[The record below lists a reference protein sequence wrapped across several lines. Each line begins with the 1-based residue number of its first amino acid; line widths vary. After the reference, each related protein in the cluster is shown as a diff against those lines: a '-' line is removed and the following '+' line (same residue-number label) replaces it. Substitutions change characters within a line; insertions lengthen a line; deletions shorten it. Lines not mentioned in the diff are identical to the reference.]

1 LKVVGVF
8 ADGGSNME
16 SEIWGDIDTVRSAFG
31 REGMVSSVR
40 VQLDDPASFD
50 AFETTIEADKRLG
63 LEAMTEKE
71 WNDKQ
76 SQFLSIFVT
85 ALGTTISV
93 FFGLGAIIG
102 AMITMYASIANRQ
115 KEIGTLRAIGFRR
128 RHVLL
133 SFLLESVLVALA
145 GGALGSL
152 AALMM
157 GFVKFSILNFVTFSE
172 MVFTFR
178 PTVSVFVVAFVF
190 TLVMGLIGGLLP
202 AVRAARMSPVE
213 AMRN

>member
-1 LKVVGVF
+1 VF

-178 PTVSVFVVAFVF
+178 PTVSVFVIAFVF